1 MKNGKRGED
10 LQNRFWLPY
19 SSYSLW
25 MYWKDT
31 TECAKCS
38 SETTIPTYVPKLRIY
53 IFLCK
58 LLHVQKGEE
67 TINVE
72 HDGFSQSKHTCNQY
86 SKKKN
91 NIIRSY
97 LLSVIFWH
105 FDFLYFMLFK
115 KYLLLYFPFAFF
127 LFIIFLFFE
136 INTKNHCVEK
146 IKWSIFKI
154 LNNLSKQK
162 INSN

>member
-1 MKNGKRGED
+1 
-10 LQNRFWLPY
+10 
-19 SSYSLW
+19 

-86 SKKKN
+86 SEKKKQYYQKLPF
-91 NIIRSY
+91 ISY
-97 LLSVIFWH
+97 LL
-105 FDFLYFMLFK
+105 
-115 KYLLLYFPFAFF
+115 AF
-127 LFIIFLFFE
+127 
-136 INTKNHCVEK
+136 
-146 IKWSIFKI
+146 
-154 LNNLSKQK
+154 
-162 INSN
+162 

>member
-1 MKNGKRGED
+1 
-10 LQNRFWLPY
+10 
-19 SSYSLW
+19 

-86 SKKKN
+86 SEKKTILSEVTFYQLSFGILIFYILCFLKN
-91 NIIRSY
+91 IFCYIFH
-97 LLSVIFWH
+97 LLSFS
-105 FDFLYFMLFK
+105 L
-115 KYLLLYFPFAFF
+115 
-127 LFIIFLFFE
+127 LFFY
-136 INTKNHCVEK
+136 
-146 IKWSIFKI
+146 F
-154 LNNLSKQK
+154 LR
-162 INSN
+162 